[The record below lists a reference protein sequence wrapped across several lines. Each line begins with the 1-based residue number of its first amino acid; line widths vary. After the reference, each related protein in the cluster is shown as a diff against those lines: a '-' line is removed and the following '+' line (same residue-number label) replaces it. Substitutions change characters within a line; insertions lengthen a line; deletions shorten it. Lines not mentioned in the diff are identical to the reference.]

1 MRKNL
6 KFEEKYE
13 ILIKYYNQNGNINIK
28 QKQIYENYP
37 VGKWLA
43 NFREAYKNNKLPEDQ
58 VEKLNK
64 LNMLWSDV
72 KKVSSISLFNKKY
85 EILKAYYEEYGNLN
99 ISTKQVY
106 KSYPVGDYLK
116 QFRDS
121 YRKQGNYTF
130 LSESQIKQLESIDM
144 VWNPKQEKE
153 IIKEEVP
160 SYFIKKYKNKSSR
173 QVIIL
178 YKYLNNIVNEEKLL
192 NELKRI
198 YKTEE
203 VKALY
208 TKAYYL
214 YKNIFDKLKVIE
226 KEYLIN
232 LNENFILNS
241 SLIIE
246 KACKEDIKVNIE
258 ELLKTINLINI
269 SFYVNSD
276 TSLLLEYI
284 KAYSLD
290 DDDIKQ
296 IFFNYSIRC
305 KNKVYEN
312 DSKLNNKINFLLR
325 SGSNFNNLPEE
336 YLKEICKR
344 NNITVKDQ
352 LKVSKLSLKYNLVLS
367 KYNEE
372 LKKSYERVA

>member
-28 QKQIYENYP
+28 QKQTYENYP

-106 KSYPVGDYLK
+106 KSYPVGDYVK

-214 YKNIFDKLKVIE
+214 YKNIFDKLKVSE
-226 KEYLIN
+226 KEYLSN
-232 LNENFILNS
+232 LNENFSLT

-284 KAYSLD
+284 KNYSLD

>member
-106 KSYPVGDYLK
+106 KSYPVGDYVK

-160 SYFIKKYKNKSSR
+160 SCFIKKYKNKSSR

-214 YKNIFDKLKVIE
+214 YKNIFDKLKVSE
-226 KEYLIN
+226 KEYLGN
-232 LNENFILNS
+232 LNENFSLT

>member
-1 MRKNL
+1 
-6 KFEEKYE
+6 
-13 ILIKYYNQNGNINIK
+13 
-28 QKQIYENYP
+28 
-37 VGKWLA
+37 
-43 NFREAYKNNKLPEDQ
+43 
-58 VEKLNK
+58 
-64 LNMLWSDV
+64 MLWSDV

-106 KSYPVGDYLK
+106 KSYPVGDYVK

-214 YKNIFDKLKVIE
+214 YKNIFDKLKVSE
-226 KEYLIN
+226 KEYLGN
-232 LNENFILNS
+232 LNENFSLT

-258 ELLKTINLINI
+258 E
-269 SFYVNSD
+269 
-276 TSLLLEYI
+276 
-284 KAYSLD
+284 
-290 DDDIKQ
+290 
-296 IFFNYSIRC
+296 
-305 KNKVYEN
+305 
-312 DSKLNNKINFLLR
+312 
-325 SGSNFNNLPEE
+325 
-336 YLKEICKR
+336 
-344 NNITVKDQ
+344 
-352 LKVSKLSLKYNLVLS
+352 
-367 KYNEE
+367 
-372 LKKSYERVA
+372 

>member
-85 EILKAYYEEYGNLN
+85 EILKDYYEEYGNLN

-106 KSYPVGDYLK
+106 KSYPVGDYVK

-214 YKNIFDKLKVIE
+214 YKNIFDKLKVSE
-226 KEYLIN
+226 KEYLSN
-232 LNENFILNS
+232 LNENFSLT

-284 KAYSLD
+284 KAYSLY

>member
-106 KSYPVGDYLK
+106 KSYPVGDYVK

-214 YKNIFDKLKVIE
+214 YKNIFDKLKVSE
-226 KEYLIN
+226 KEYLTN
-232 LNENFILNS
+232 LNENFSLT

>member
-106 KSYPVGDYLK
+106 KSYPVGDYVK

-208 TKAYYL
+208 IKAYYL
-214 YKNIFDKLKVIE
+214 YKNIFDKLKVSE
-226 KEYLIN
+226 KEYLSN
-232 LNENFILNS
+232 LNENFSLT

>member
-106 KSYPVGDYLK
+106 KSSPVGDYVK

-214 YKNIFDKLKVIE
+214 YKNIFDKLKVSE
-226 KEYLIN
+226 KEYLSN
-232 LNENFILNS
+232 LNENFSLT

>member
-1 MRKNL
+1 
-6 KFEEKYE
+6 
-13 ILIKYYNQNGNINIK
+13 
-28 QKQIYENYP
+28 
-37 VGKWLA
+37 
-43 NFREAYKNNKLPEDQ
+43 
-58 VEKLNK
+58 
-64 LNMLWSDV
+64 
-72 KKVSSISLFNKKY
+72 
-85 EILKAYYEEYGNLN
+85 
-99 ISTKQVY
+99 
-106 KSYPVGDYLK
+106 
-116 QFRDS
+116 
-121 YRKQGNYTF
+121 
-130 LSESQIKQLESIDM
+130 M

-214 YKNIFDKLKVIE
+214 YKNIFDKLKVSE
-226 KEYLIN
+226 KEYLTN
-232 LNENFILNS
+232 LNENFSLT

-284 KAYSLD
+284 KNYSLD

>member
-1 MRKNL
+1 MRNNL

-106 KSYPVGDYLK
+106 KSYPVGDYVK

-214 YKNIFDKLKVIE
+214 YKNIFDKLKVSE
-226 KEYLIN
+226 KEYLSN
-232 LNENFILNS
+232 LNENFSLT

>member
-116 QFRDS
+116 LFRDS

-214 YKNIFDKLKVIE
+214 YKNIFDKLKVSE
-226 KEYLIN
+226 KEYLSN
-232 LNENFILNS
+232 LNENFSLT

-372 LKKSYERVA
+372 LKKSYEWVA

>member
-106 KSYPVGDYLK
+106 KSYPVGDYVK

-160 SYFIKKYKNKSSR
+160 SYFIKNYKNKSSR

-214 YKNIFDKLKVIE
+214 YKNIFDKLKVSE
-226 KEYLIN
+226 KEYLSN
-232 LNENFILNS
+232 LNENFSLT

>member
-106 KSYPVGDYLK
+106 KSYPVGDYVK

-214 YKNIFDKLKVIE
+214 YKNIFDKLKVSE
-226 KEYLIN
+226 KEYLGN
-232 LNENFILNS
+232 LNENFSLT

-284 KAYSLD
+284 KAYLLD

>member
-106 KSYPVGDYLK
+106 KSYPVGDYVK

-144 VWNPKQEKE
+144 IWNPKQEKE

-214 YKNIFDKLKVIE
+214 YKNIFDKLKVSE
-226 KEYLIN
+226 KEYLSN
-232 LNENFILNS
+232 LNENFSLT

-344 NNITVKDQ
+344 NNITVKVQ

>member
-106 KSYPVGDYLK
+106 KSYPVGDYVK

-214 YKNIFDKLKVIE
+214 YKNIFDKLKVSE
-226 KEYLIN
+226 KEYLSN
-232 LNENFILNS
+232 LNENFSLT

-367 KYNEE
+367 KYIEE

>member
-106 KSYPVGDYLK
+106 KSYPVGDYVK

-214 YKNIFDKLKVIE
+214 YKNIFDKLKVSE
-226 KEYLIN
+226 KEYLSN
-232 LNENFILNS
+232 LNENFSLT

-325 SGSNFNNLPEE
+325 SGSDFNNLPEE

>member
-214 YKNIFDKLKVIE
+214 YKNIFDKLKVSE
-226 KEYLIN
+226 KEYLSN
-232 LNENFILNS
+232 LNENFSLT

>member
-106 KSYPVGDYLK
+106 KSYPVGDYVK

-214 YKNIFDKLKVIE
+214 YKNIFDKLKVSE
-226 KEYLIN
+226 KEYLGN
-232 LNENFILNS
+232 LNENFSLT

-284 KAYSLD
+284 KAYLLD

-367 KYNEE
+367 KYNDE

>member
-106 KSYPVGDYLK
+106 KSYPVGDYVK

-144 VWNPKQEKE
+144 VWNPKQEKK

-192 NELKRI
+192 NEFKRI

-214 YKNIFDKLKVIE
+214 YKNVFDKLKVSE
-226 KEYLIN
+226 KEYLSN
-232 LNENFILNS
+232 LNENFSLT

-367 KYNEE
+367 KYNDE

>member
-28 QKQIYENYP
+28 QKQTYENYP

-106 KSYPVGDYLK
+106 KSYPVGDYVK

-214 YKNIFDKLKVIE
+214 YKNIFDKLKVSE
-226 KEYLIN
+226 KEYLSN
-232 LNENFILNS
+232 LNENFSLT

-246 KACKEDIKVNIE
+246 KACREDIKVNIE

>member
-106 KSYPVGDYLK
+106 KSYPVGDYVK

-214 YKNIFDKLKVIE
+214 YKNIFDKLKVSE
-226 KEYLIN
+226 KEYLTN
-232 LNENFILNS
+232 LNENFSLT

-312 DSKLNNKINFLLR
+312 DSKFNNKINFLLR

>member
-106 KSYPVGDYLK
+106 KSYPVGDYVK

-214 YKNIFDKLKVIE
+214 YKNVFDKLKVSE
-226 KEYLIN
+226 KEYLSN
-232 LNENFILNS
+232 LNENFSLT

>member
-106 KSYPVGDYLK
+106 KSYPVGDYVK

-198 YKTEE
+198 YKTDE

-214 YKNIFDKLKVIE
+214 YKNIFDKLKVSE
-226 KEYLIN
+226 KEYLSN
-232 LNENFILNS
+232 LNENFSLT

>member
-85 EILKAYYEEYGNLN
+85 EILKDYYEEYGNLN

-106 KSYPVGDYLK
+106 KSYPVGDYVK

-214 YKNIFDKLKVIE
+214 YKNIFDKLKVSE
-226 KEYLIN
+226 KEYLSN
-232 LNENFILNS
+232 LNENFSLT

>member
-192 NELKRI
+192 NEHKRI

-214 YKNIFDKLKVIE
+214 YKNIFDKLKVSE
-226 KEYLIN
+226 KEYLSN
-232 LNENFILNS
+232 LNENFSLT

>member
-106 KSYPVGDYLK
+106 KSYPVGDYVK

-153 IIKEEVP
+153 RIKEEVP

-214 YKNIFDKLKVIE
+214 YKNIFDKLKVSE
-226 KEYLIN
+226 KEYLSN
-232 LNENFILNS
+232 LNENFSLT

>member
-106 KSYPVGDYLK
+106 KSYPVGDYVK

-214 YKNIFDKLKVIE
+214 YKNIFDKLKVSE
-226 KEYLIN
+226 KEYLSN
-232 LNENFILNS
+232 LNENFSLT

-276 TSLLLEYI
+276 TSLLLKYI

-290 DDDIKQ
+290 HDDIKQ

>member
-106 KSYPVGDYLK
+106 KSYPVGDYVK

-214 YKNIFDKLKVIE
+214 YKNIFDKLKVSE
-226 KEYLIN
+226 KEYLTN
-232 LNENFILNS
+232 LNENFSLT

-258 ELLKTINLINI
+258 KLLKTINLINI

>member
-64 LNMLWSDV
+64 LNMLWSNV

-106 KSYPVGDYLK
+106 KSYPVGDYVK

-214 YKNIFDKLKVIE
+214 YKNIFDKLKVSE
-226 KEYLIN
+226 KEYLSN
-232 LNENFILNS
+232 LNENFSLT

>member
-1 MRKNL
+1 
-6 KFEEKYE
+6 
-13 ILIKYYNQNGNINIK
+13 
-28 QKQIYENYP
+28 
-37 VGKWLA
+37 
-43 NFREAYKNNKLPEDQ
+43 
-58 VEKLNK
+58 
-64 LNMLWSDV
+64 
-72 KKVSSISLFNKKY
+72 
-85 EILKAYYEEYGNLN
+85 
-99 ISTKQVY
+99 
-106 KSYPVGDYLK
+106 
-116 QFRDS
+116 
-121 YRKQGNYTF
+121 
-130 LSESQIKQLESIDM
+130 M

-214 YKNIFDKLKVIE
+214 YKNIFDKLKVSE
-226 KEYLIN
+226 KEYLGN
-232 LNENFILNS
+232 LNENFSLT

>member
-106 KSYPVGDYLK
+106 KSYPVGDYVK

-214 YKNIFDKLKVIE
+214 YKNIFDKLKVSE
-226 KEYLIN
+226 KEYLSN
-232 LNENFILNS
+232 LNENFSLT

-296 IFFNYSIRC
+296 IFFNYSIRF

>member
-106 KSYPVGDYLK
+106 KSYPVGDYVK

-214 YKNIFDKLKVIE
+214 YKNIFDKLKVSE
-226 KEYLIN
+226 KEYLSN
-232 LNENFILNS
+232 LNENFSLT

-290 DDDIKQ
+290 GDDIKQ

-325 SGSNFNNLPEE
+325 TGSNFNNLPEE

>member
-106 KSYPVGDYLK
+106 KSYPVGDYVK

-160 SYFIKKYKNKSSR
+160 SYFIKNYKNKSSR

-214 YKNIFDKLKVIE
+214 YKNIFDKLKVSE
-226 KEYLIN
+226 KEYLSN
-232 LNENFILNS
+232 LNENFSLT

-296 IFFNYSIRC
+296 IFFNYSLRC

>member
-58 VEKLNK
+58 IEKLNK

-214 YKNIFDKLKVIE
+214 YKNIFDKLKVSE
-226 KEYLIN
+226 KEYLSN
-232 LNENFILNS
+232 LNENFSLT

>member
-106 KSYPVGDYLK
+106 KSYPVGDYVK

-214 YKNIFDKLKVIE
+214 YKNIFDKLKVSE
-226 KEYLIN
+226 KEYLSN
-232 LNENFILNS
+232 LNENFSLT

-352 LKVSKLSLKYNLVLS
+352 LKVNKLSLKYNLVLS

>member
-106 KSYPVGDYLK
+106 KSYPVGDYVK

-214 YKNIFDKLKVIE
+214 YKNIFDKLKVSE
-226 KEYLIN
+226 KEYLTN
-232 LNENFILNS
+232 LNENFSLT

-276 TSLLLEYI
+276 ASLLLEYI

>member
-106 KSYPVGDYLK
+106 KSYPVGDYVK

-192 NELKRI
+192 NEFKRI

-214 YKNIFDKLKVIE
+214 YKNVFDKLKVSE
-226 KEYLIN
+226 KEYLSN
-232 LNENFILNS
+232 LNENFSLT

-367 KYNEE
+367 KYNDE

>member
-106 KSYPVGDYLK
+106 KSYPVGDYVK

-214 YKNIFDKLKVIE
+214 YKNIFDKLKVSE
-226 KEYLIN
+226 KEYLSN
-232 LNENFILNS
+232 LNENFSLT

-367 KYNEE
+367 KYNDE

>member
-106 KSYPVGDYLK
+106 KSYPVGDYVK

-214 YKNIFDKLKVIE
+214 YKNIFDKLKVSE
-226 KEYLIN
+226 KEYLSN
-232 LNENFILNS
+232 LNENFSLT

-284 KAYSLD
+284 KNYSLD

-352 LKVSKLSLKYNLVLS
+352 LNVSKLSLKYNLVLS

>member
-43 NFREAYKNNKLPEDQ
+43 NFREAYKNNKLPENQ

-106 KSYPVGDYLK
+106 KSYPVGDYVK

-214 YKNIFDKLKVIE
+214 YKNIFDKLKVSE
-226 KEYLIN
+226 KEYLTN
-232 LNENFILNS
+232 LNENFSLT

-284 KAYSLD
+284 KNYSLD